1 MTSSLSKRSSTS
13 TLTILLMRTPLNWST
28 NNDVTVHIHD
38 AKLDAID
45 VSIQSL
51 QIQPGVPMI
60 YLTYQHVAVVE
71 NVST

>member
-1 MTSSLSKRSSTS
+1 
-13 TLTILLMRTPLNWST
+13 MRTPLNWST

-38 AKLDAID
+38 VKLDALD

-60 YLTYQHVAVVE
+60 YLTYQHVAVVG